1 MARLTGITALDVA
14 LSCNPTDAGDMTE
27 TMTETKTLPALPSL
41 DELEEVAGLIRPV
54 LPPTPQ
60 IRWPLLCQ
68 RTGAEV
74 WVKHENH
81 LPVGAFK
88 VRGGLA
94 YIDDLVRNQPDCPG
108 IVTATR
114 GNHGQSL
121 AFACARHALPCVIV
135 VPHGNSPEKNAAMA
149 ALGAELV
156 VHGED
161 FQDAVEHLDSLV
173 AARGLTRVPSFDP
186 LLVRGVGTYALE
198 FLRARPDL
206 DTVYVPIGL
215 GSGICGMIAA
225 REALGLATEIV
236 GVVSAHAPC
245 YALSFAQ
252 GHPVAT
258 NQAATRL
265 ADGMA
270 CRTPVAEAVAI
281 INAHVDRV
289 VQVTDDEVAAAM
301 RAFFTDT
308 HNVAE
313 GAGAA
318 GLAAMMQER
327 ERQPGRQVGLV
338 MTGGNVD
345 AAVFAEVLWSS
356 HD

>member
-1 MARLTGITALDVA
+1 MTA
-14 LSCNPTDAGDMTE
+14 
-27 TMTETKTLPALPSL
+27 PALPNL
-41 DELEEVAGLIRPV
+41 DELEDAATLIRPI

-68 RTGAEV
+68 RTGADV
-74 WVKHENH
+74 CVKHENH

-88 VRGGLA
+88 VRGGLV
-94 YIDDLVRNQPDCPG
+94 YIDDLKRRQPDCPG
-108 IVTATR
+108 IVSATR

-121 AFACARHALPCVIV
+121 AFACARHGLPCTIV
-135 VPHGNSPEKNAAMA
+135 VPHGNSREKNAAME

-156 VHGED
+156 EHGKD
-161 FQDAVEHLDSLV
+161 FQDAVDHLDTLV
-173 AARGLTRVPSFDP
+173 TERGLHRVPSFHP
-186 LLVRGVGTYALE
+186 LLVRGVGTYSLE
-198 FLRARPDL
+198 FLRAQPDL
-206 DTVYVPIGL
+206 DVVYVPIGL

-225 REALGLATEIV
+225 REALGLTTEIV
-236 GVVSAHAPC
+236 GVVSTGAPC

-252 GHPVAT
+252 GHPVST
-258 NQAATRL
+258 NQAATHL

-281 INAHVDRV
+281 INAHTARIVR
-289 VQVTDDEVAAAM
+289 VTDDEIAEAM

-318 GLAAMMQER
+318 GLAALIQER
-327 ERQPGRQVGLV
+327 ERQRGRNVGVV

-345 AAVFAEVLWSS
+345 APVFGSVLNGCPAPVT
-356 HD
+356 

>member
-1 MARLTGITALDVA
+1 MTA
-14 LSCNPTDAGDMTE
+14 
-27 TMTETKTLPALPSL
+27 TMSTPALPSL
-41 DELEEVAGLIRPV
+41 GELEDATDLIRPV

-68 RTGAEV
+68 RTGADV

-88 VRGGLA
+88 VRGGLV
-94 YIDDLVRNQPDCPG
+94 YIDDLKRRQPGSAG
-108 IVTATR
+108 IVSATR

-121 AFACARHALPCVIV
+121 AFACARHGLSCTIV
-135 VPHGNSPEKNAAMA
+135 VPHGNSREKNAAMA

-156 VHGED
+156 EHGED
-161 FQDAVEHLDSLV
+161 FQDAADHLDALV
-173 AARGLTRVPSFDP
+173 AERGLERVPSFHP
-186 LLVRGVGTYALE
+186 LLVRGVGTYGLE
-198 FLRARPDL
+198 FLRAQPDL

-225 REALGLATEIV
+225 REALGLKTEIV

-258 NQAATRL
+258 NRAATRL

-270 CRTPVAEAVAI
+270 CRTPVAESVAI
-281 INAHVDRV
+281 VNAHAARI
-289 VQVTDDEVAAAM
+289 VQVTDDEIAEAM
-301 RAFFTDT
+301 RAFLTDT

-318 GLAAMMQER
+318 GLAALMQER
-327 ERQPGRQVGLV
+327 GRQRGRKTGVV
-338 MTGGNVD
+338 ITGGNVD
-345 AAVFAEVLWSS
+345 AAAFADVLAHRKPSGA
-356 HD
+356 